1 MILGDKYMYEYILKC
16 SNRRTIS
23 LEISKDLQIIVRA
36 PFHFSKL
43 QTDYFVEN
51 QTAWIE
57 KHMEISKKLNERR
70 PEPTKEQILE
80 LKSKAKDVIPPKV
93 AYYSQLM
100 GLKPTHV
107 KITSAKTRY
116 GSCSSKNGI
125 CFSYML
131 MLYSDLAIDYVVV
144 HELAHIK
151 YHNHSE
157 LFYTL
162 IEKYMPDY
170 KERNKLLKSGFDTQ
184 ESIYLHSTN

>member
-1 MILGDKYMYEYILKC
+1 MYEYILKC